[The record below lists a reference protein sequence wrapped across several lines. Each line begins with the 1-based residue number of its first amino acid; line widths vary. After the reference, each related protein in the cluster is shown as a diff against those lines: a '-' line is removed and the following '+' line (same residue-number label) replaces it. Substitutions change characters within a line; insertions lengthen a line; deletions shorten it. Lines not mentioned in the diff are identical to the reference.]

1 MARQA
6 ANSQKTAV
14 TGPQT
19 EQKQKLESIKMAMD
33 QIEKQYGRGSIMR
46 FGEAGQKLD
55 ISVISTGILPLD
67 LALGAGGLPRGRI
80 IEIYGPEASGKTTV
94 CLSTIA
100 QAQKH
105 GGVAA
110 FIDAEHALDPLRAQ
124 QLGVKLD

>member
-1 MARQA
+1 MARSSS
-6 ANSQKTAV
+6 NSQKTAIV
-14 TGPQT
+14 
-19 EQKQKLESIKMAMD
+19 EQQNDASKKLESIKMAMD

-46 FGEAGQKLD
+46 FGEAAQKFD
-55 ISVISTGILPLD
+55 ISVISTGCLPLD

-105 GGVAA
+105 GGIAA
-110 FIDAEHALDPLRAQ
+110 FIDAEHALDPLV
-124 QLGVKLD
+124 GGKTWGKFG